1 MMTGMVFRQ
10 RRVRGSRARR
20 WTLAS
25 LIACGVAAVIVAAV
39 TAAFFV
45 DRAAINI
52 GAASSGS
59 LVGAPEADTFGLGI
73 IDPVTGRVTGADL
86 DGGFDLAVDG
96 AGALAPGGTLT
107 VTFTYFNN
115 ARSGDT
121 GELTF
126 AVEPRGDATVAGAPN
141 IAEFLRF
148 SASQDGTEIIADG
161 TPLASANA
169 TVPSL
174 TARGGTPLYEGD
186 DYVAGAE
193 GSFHT
198 ATLHIFYSDSDP
210 SHEDFNGGQTAL
222 KITLKPVSPS

>member
-1 MMTGMVFRQ
+1 VR
-10 RRVRGSRARR
+10 RRVRPPRARR

-96 AGALAPGGTLT
+96 AGALVPGGTLT

-115 ARSGDT
+115 ARNGDT

-126 AVEPRGDATVAGAPN
+126 AVEPRGDGAVPGAPN

-148 SASQDGTEIIADG
+148 GATQNGAELLAAG

-174 TARGGTPLYEGD
+174 PARGASPLYEGD
-186 DYVAGAE
+186 EFLTGAD
-193 GSFHT
+193 GSSRT
-198 ATLHIFYSDSDP
+198 VTLDIHYSDSDP
-210 SHEDFNGGQTAL
+210 SHEAFNGGQTAL